1 MNFIRLTKR
10 DDLPKSKEIM
20 ITVLAVLLSMVFA
33 GIILAIFGFN
43 PFHIFKEVI
52 LGAVGTELRIK
63 QTIVKAVPLI
73 ITSLGIIV
81 AFKMKFWNIGAEG
94 QITMGALGAAWVAL
108 NLSPDTPQPLMLLM
122 MMAAAALCGSI
133 WAFIPAI
140 FKAKLG
146 TNETIF
152 TLMMNYVAIKFVT
165 YLQYGPWRDPS
176 VNGFP
181 RIEMFPDSARLPV
194 LGGIHIGWIFAIL
207 ATVAVY
213 FFMKHTKKGYEIAV
227 VGESIETA
235 RYAGM
240 NISRIIITA
249 MIVSGGLC
257 GITGMI
263 QASAVEKTLVYGIA
277 NNYGF
282 TAIIPAWLSKLN
294 AVSAFIIC
302 IAFAVLLQGGDYIQI
317 AMGVSSSVADI
328 VQGLILFFILGSEFF
343 MRYKVHIGRNKEE
356 VA

>member
-1 MNFIRLTKR
+1 
-10 DDLPKSKEIM
+10 
-20 ITVLAVLLSMVFA
+20 
-33 GIILAIFGFN
+33 
-43 PFHIFKEVI
+43 
-52 LGAVGTELRIK
+52 
-63 QTIVKAVPLI
+63 
-73 ITSLGIIV
+73 
-81 AFKMKFWNIGAEG
+81 
-94 QITMGALGAAWVAL
+94 
-108 NLSPDTPQPLMLLM
+108 
-122 MMAAAALCGSI
+122 
-133 WAFIPAI
+133 
-140 FKAKLG
+140 
-146 TNETIF
+146 
-152 TLMMNYVAIKFVT
+152 
-165 YLQYGPWRDPS
+165 
-176 VNGFP
+176 
-181 RIEMFPDSARLPV
+181 
-194 LGGIHIGWIFAIL
+194 
-207 ATVAVY
+207 
-213 FFMKHTKKGYEIAV
+213 
-227 VGESIETA
+227 
-235 RYAGM
+235 M

-317 AMGVSSSVADI
+317 ALGVSSSVADI